1 MKKRVLFAAAAAAAV
16 LCMALP
22 AAAETFTSEDGVLSI
37 ELPDDTWKEME
48 DSSKWIV
55 LSDGG
60 NVITIDHFSN
70 GEKLPEISVADSHY
84 VNVYQAAFSSQNE
97 VFIITGYL
105 ADAGKMADIA
115 KSIVSAK
122 VLKYDTKLAVKKEE
136 AENKSETSG
145 FTIAPADATMY
156 VTSDGLNVR
165 AGYSTDDAILGGLTY
180 GASVKV
186 TGKVQKD
193 GQDYGWYQI
202 SFDGGTGFVSAN
214 FLSDKAPE
222 QKKDS
227 TQSNASLEFTGNV
240 VTVYAPNGTAISIRE
255 AKDGKW
261 YDSIGVSYDWVSGS
275 EVKSANGDV
284 FTTYNPNSGSNP
296 VPTNDSFVV
305 YWENG
310 NGDTLT
316 RYTDGCYYSSSGV
329 QYVDAGG
336 GIYSGVDGTTLYV
349 YQPDLTSGA
358 QHGLSS
364 QGSGRPVTVN
374 QDEYGTFRDS
384 DGLVYYGNG
393 DGTWTCENGD
403 VFDMVW

>member
-37 ELPDDTWKEME
+37 ELPDDSWKEME

-70 GEKLPEISVADSHY
+70 GEQLPDIAVADSHY

-105 ADAGKMADIA
+105 ADAGKLADIA
-115 KSIVSAK
+115 KTIVSAK
-122 VLKYDTKLAVKKEE
+122 LLKYDTKLAVKKEE
-136 AENKSETSG
+136 KQQSSGSG
-145 FTIAPADATMY
+145 FTIAATDSTMY

-165 AGYSTDDAILGGLTY
+165 SGYSTDDGILGGLSY

-186 TGKVQKD
+186 TGVVQKD

-202 SFDGGTGFVSAN
+202 SFNGSTGYVSAN
-214 FLSDKAPE
+214 FLSTSAPAQKAE
-222 QKKDS
+222 TEK
-227 TQSNASLEFTGNV
+227 SNASLKFTGNV

-255 AKDGKW
+255 GEDGKW
-261 YDSIGVSYDWVSGS
+261 YDSIGVTYDWVSGS
-275 EVKSANGDV
+275 EVQTSNGDV
-284 FTTYNPNSGSNP
+284 FTTYNSNSNSDP

-316 RYTDGCYYSSSGV
+316 RYTDGNLYSSSGV
-329 QYVDAGG
+329 MYADAGN
-336 GIYSGVDGTTLYV
+336 GIYSGYDGTTLYV
-349 YQPDLTSGA
+349 YEPDLTSGT

-374 QDEYGTFRDS
+374 TDEYGTYRDA

-403 VFDMVW
+403 VFNEEW